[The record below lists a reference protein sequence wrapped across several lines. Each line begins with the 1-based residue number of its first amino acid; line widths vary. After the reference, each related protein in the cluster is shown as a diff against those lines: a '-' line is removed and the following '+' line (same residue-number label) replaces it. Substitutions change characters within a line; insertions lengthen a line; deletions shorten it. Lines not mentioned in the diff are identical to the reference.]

1 MVGSEECEDQLVVR
15 LVVQYILAAPVVVFV
30 DIVSEDGT
38 GTTTGMMQE
47 EEYPACNIKSY

>member
-1 MVGSEECEDQLVVR
+1 VVVGSEDCEDQLVVR

-30 DIVSEDGT
+30 DMES
-38 GTTTGMMQE
+38 TTTGVHE